1 MVLQNLKQDIINM
14 KIVVPLLFIL
24 LVYSSCTNFES
35 NQKEALARVHSNYL
49 YRSDISGIFPDN
61 ISEADSIKIARNY
74 IDKWI
79 RKQLFLRLAEI
90 NLPEEEKDV
99 EKQIADF
106 RASLLIHKYQQFL
119 LMQKL
124 DSTISQN
131 EIREYY
137 KDHLDNFI
145 LDKPAIK
152 GIFLKVPL
160 DSPNRDMILPWFRNG
175 NDVVQLENYARQY
188 ADSYAWFDE
197 DWLYL
202 DDILKNIPENLLNNT
217 SGLSNTDHLVV
228 TGEEYQFFIGIT
240 DYLEPRNEMPFSL
253 ASQKIKSI
261 ILNKRKIKFL
271 NELEQNILTE
281 GSSKNSYQYF

>member
-1 MVLQNLKQDIINM
+1 MVLHNLKQDIINM
-14 KIVVPLLFIL
+14 KLVVPLLFIL
-24 LVYSSCTNFES
+24 LVYSSCTSFEG
-35 NQKEALARVHSNYL
+35 NQKEALARVNSNYL
-49 YRSDISGIFPDN
+49 YKSDISGIFPAN
-61 ISEADSIKIARNY
+61 ISKTDSIKIARNY

-124 DSTISQN
+124 DSIIPRN
-131 EIREYY
+131 EIRDYY
-137 KDHLDNFI
+137 ESHSDNFR

-152 GIFLKVPL
+152 GVFLKVPL
-160 DSPNRDMILPWFRNG
+160 DSPNRDRILSWFRNG
-175 NDVVQLENYARQY
+175 NDLVQLENYAGQY
-188 ADSYAWFDE
+188 ADSYAWFDK
-197 DWLYL
+197 DWVYL
-202 DDILKNIPENLLNNT
+202 DDISKNIPKTLLNT
-217 SGLSNTDHLVV
+217 SYNLSNTDHFAV
-228 TGEEYQFFIGIT
+228 TNEEYQFFIGIT